1 MSRREEGSGEE
12 WREKRERRREKR
24 DMTVCVQVD
33 FHAVVEVQKVHCLY
47 SQAGDGP
54 EDRRAH
60 GLNLNWKKEKMT

>member
-1 MSRREEGSGEE
+1 MRENGREGKG
-12 WREKRERRREKR
+12 R
-24 DMTVCVQVD
+24 DMTVCMQVD
-33 FHAVVEVQKVHCLY
+33 FHAVVEAQKVHSLY